1 MSNLFYFKESL
12 EDSFIY
18 KTFSNSNDI
27 LPKMLECIRN
37 STLIT
42 KDYIEEQY
50 IQIKKSAVSPLSREV
65 LEAYDDGLI
74 EIRYTTGNS
83 RLPTAIPYVVRRD
96 GNRIVATIFI
106 NAFTSLEND
115 NLTIPTKNLYVFM
128 ESAYIALLLHKYP
141 EKIKRNSSL
150 CKICMTVYTEM
161 VMKILV
167 KEYALTMDR
176 ILYDKITFVVSR
188 FFLTKV
194 WGLTDEKVIAAY
206 AASQLK
212 YATTED
218 IFMINKEYMD
228 KNINDISDLIVFI
241 SSCSNRLKTLNV
253 KYFIEKFISLY
264 HAPALLSLDYLP
276 YLFFVINNVLVGSF
290 IVSQNAL
297 SDIVKSTVGISRYY
311 GEISKSLM

>member
-1 MSNLFYFKESL
+1 MSDLFYFKESL

-18 KTFSNSNDI
+18 KTFSNTNDI
-27 LPKMLECIRN
+27 LAKMLECIRN
-37 STLIT
+37 STVIT

-65 LEAYDDGLI
+65 LEAYDSGLI
-74 EIRYTTGNS
+74 EIRYTSGS
-83 RLPTAIPYVVRRD
+83 ARLPTAIPYVVRRD
-96 GNRIVATIFI
+96 GTKIIATIFI

-115 NLTIPTKNLYVFM
+115 NLSIPTKNLYVLM

-141 EKIKRNSSL
+141 DKFRRNSSL
-150 CKICMTVYTEM
+150 CKICMTVYTSM

-176 ILYDKITFVVSR
+176 ILYDKITFVVSK
-188 FFLTKV
+188 FFLSKI
-194 WGLTDEKVIAAY
+194 WGLTDEKVIVAY

-212 YATTED
+212 YATSDD
-218 IFMINKEYMD
+218 IIMVNAEYVD

-241 SSCSNRLKTLNV
+241 SSCSNRMKSLNV

-276 YLFFVINNVLVGSF
+276 YLFFVISNVLVGSF

-297 SDIVKSTVGISRYY
+297 SDIVKSAVGISRYY
-311 GEISKSLM
+311 GEISKSFM